1 MELTDASASK
11 GVRAQIHDLAAA
23 VNGVLDVHAVRT
35 RTHAGVTQVDMH
47 ILVDPEIS
55 VHEGHE
61 IADLVKSAVEAGIQ
75 DVEDVLV
82 HVEPFEEAHED

>member
-1 MELTDASASK
+1 
-11 GVRAQIHDLAAA
+11 
-23 VNGVLDVHAVRT
+23 VRT

-55 VHEGHE
+55 VHQGHE
-61 IADLVKSAVEAGIQ
+61 IADEVKQKVMLGIQ

-82 HVEPFEEAHED
+82 HVEPFAEEHED